1 MTRLL
6 TCLCTILLLM
16 TGCSAEQQESA
27 AEQKQ
32 SEPTI
37 AVPLA
42 DNRQESEAFRSISA
56 QTAQKLIADK
66 ENLLVLD
73 TRTTREIISNGTIP
87 GAQQASLRAIFQN
100 ELDIARDRPILVLCA
115 VGGRS
120 YAAGKIM
127 VRNGF
132 QEIYNLQGGL
142 RQWKAMKLPVIYPG
156 KSP

>member
-6 TCLCTILLLM
+6 TCLCTILLLLS
-16 TGCSAEQQESA
+16 GCSAEQPESA
-27 AEQKQ
+27 AEQNQGK
-32 SEPTI
+32 PTI

-42 DNRQESEAFRSISA
+42 DSRQQPEAFRSISA
-56 QTAQKLIADK
+56 QVARKLIADK

-87 GAQQASLRAIFQN
+87 GARQASLRAIFQN

-120 YAAGKIM
+120 YAAGQIM

-132 QEIYNLQGGL
+132 REIYNLQGGL
-142 RQWKAMKLPVIYPG
+142 RQWKELKLPVTYPG
-156 KSP
+156 QGS